1 MSQKAE
7 KPTLSGTRLKTRKR
21 DEKEKYDP
29 SLFRDAIIS
38 GLNETDGDLE
48 LVSKY
53 LDTAGAKLDYRRYAE
68 VLFDILVAGGQ
79 LAPGG
84 SIVEDPD
91 PNKLSKTHVCV
102 FGTEESTEKLKAFYD
117 VYYKL
122 LRRYKYLEKSF
133 EESLKKLI
141 LFLKGYHESDQR
153 KLAII
158 TGVFLATGFCS
169 AKILSSLFEDH
180 LVKDGLSLDFA
191 TVMFRVWLE
200 ERDIQSIIGALKKS
214 QLDTKL
220 LELFPLNKR
229 SLDNFVDH
237 FEKAKLSQ
245 IAEMQKAMFTSGV
258 RKGLQKQLGEM
269 IKDEES
275 VEEMIKFV
283 QEQIQSNSLSDSDTT
298 TMVWNTIMGAVEWNK
313 KEELVA
319 DQAMK
324 HIKVYCPLL
333 ATVVKSGKAELTLMV
348 KIQEYCYGNVN
359 FMKSFQKIIVML
371 YKSDVLSEDA
381 ILKWYKEGHSAKGK
395 STFLEQMKKFIEWLE
410 NAEEESEEDD

>member
-7 KPTLSGTRLKTRKR
+7 KPSLSGTRLKTRKR

-29 SLFRDAIIS
+29 SLFRDAIIQ

-48 LVSKY
+48 KVSKY

-68 VLFDILVAGGQ
+68 VLFDVLIAGGQ

-102 FGTEESTEKLKAFYD
+102 FGLEESTEKIKSFYE

-153 KLAII
+153 KLATI
-158 TGVFLATGFCS
+158 TGIFLATGFCS
-169 AKILSSLFEDH
+169 AKVLSSLFEDH

-191 TVMFRVWLE
+191 TVMFRVWLS
-200 ERDIQSIIGALKKS
+200 ERDIQAINGTLKKS
-214 QLDTKL
+214 QIDGRL

-229 SLDNFVDH
+229 TLDNFVDH
-237 FEKAKLSQ
+237 FEKAKLPQ
-245 IAEMQKAMFTSGV
+245 IADMQKAISTSGV

-275 VEEMIKFV
+275 VEDMVKFV
-283 QEQIQSNSLSDSDTT
+283 LEQIQQNSLSDSDITI
-298 TMVWNTIMGAVEWNK
+298 MVWNTLMNAVEWNK

-319 DQAMK
+319 EQAIK

-333 ATVVKSGKAELTLMV
+333 GAVAKSGKAELTLIV

-371 YKSDVLSEDA
+371 YKNDVLSEDA
-381 ILKWYKEGHSAKGK
+381 ILRWYKEGHSPKGK

-410 NAEEESEEDD
+410 NAEEESDEED

>member
-7 KPTLSGTRLKTRKR
+7 KPSLSGTRLKTRKR

-29 SLFRDAIIS
+29 SLFRDAIIA
-38 GLNETDGDLE
+38 GLNETDGDLD

-53 LDTAGAKLDYRRYAE
+53 LDTAGAKLDYRRYAD

-102 FGTEESTEKLKAFYD
+102 FGTEESIDKLKAFYD
-117 VYYKL
+117 IFYKL

-133 EESLKKLI
+133 EETFKKLI

-169 AKILSSLFEDH
+169 AKVLSNLFEDH

-191 TVMFRVWLE
+191 TMMFRVWLE
-200 ERDIQSIIGALKKS
+200 ERDILSINGALKKA
-214 QLDTKL
+214 QLDTRL

-229 SLDNFVDH
+229 SLENFVVH
-237 FEKAKLSQ
+237 FEKAELSP
-245 IAEMQKAMFTSGV
+245 IADMQKAISTSGI
-258 RKGLQKQLGEM
+258 RKNVQKQLGEM

-275 VEEMIKFV
+275 VEEMLRFI
-283 QEQIQSNSLSDSDTT
+283 QEQIRDNSLNDSEIT
-298 TMVWNTIMGAVEWNK
+298 TMVWNTIMAAVEWNK

-324 HIKVYCPLL
+324 HIKIYCPLL
-333 ATVVKSGKAELTLMV
+333 ATVAKSGKAELTLMV
-348 KIQEYCYGNVN
+348 KIQDYCYGNVN

-381 ILKWYKEGHSAKGK
+381 ILKWYKEGHSTKGK

-410 NAEEESEEDD
+410 QAEEESEEDD

>member
-1 MSQKAE
+1 MSSCYQ
-7 KPTLSGTRLKTRKR
+7 
-21 DEKEKYDP
+21 
-29 SLFRDAIIS
+29 
-38 GLNETDGDLE
+38 
-48 LVSKY
+48 Y

-102 FGTEESTEKLKAFYD
+102 FGTEESIDKIKAFYD

-141 LFLKGYHESDQR
+141 LFLKGYNESDQR

-169 AKILSSLFEDH
+169 AKVLSSLFEDH

-200 ERDIQSIIGALKKS
+200 ERDIQSINGALKKA
-214 QLDTKL
+214 QLDSRL
-220 LELFPLNKR
+220 LELFALNKR
-229 SLDNFVDH
+229 SLVTFVDH
-237 FEKAKLSQ
+237 FEKAKLTP
-245 IAEMQKAMFTSGV
+245 IADMQKAMFTTGV

-283 QEQIQSNSLSDSDTT
+283 QEQIQANSLSDSDTT
-298 TMVWNTIMGAVEWNK
+298 IMVWNTIMSAVEWNK

-319 DQAMK
+319 D
-324 HIKVYCPLL
+324 
-333 ATVVKSGKAELTLMV
+333 SNTLRFTAP
-348 KIQEYCYGNVN
+348 C
-359 FMKSFQKIIVML
+359 
-371 YKSDVLSEDA
+371 
-381 ILKWYKEGHSAKGK
+381 
-395 STFLEQMKKFIEWLE
+395 
-410 NAEEESEEDD
+410 

>member
-7 KPTLSGTRLKTRKR
+7 KPSLSGTRLKTRKR

-29 SLFRDAIIS
+29 SLFRDAIIA
-38 GLNETDGDLE
+38 GLNETDGDLD

-53 LDTAGAKLDYRRYAE
+53 LDTAGAKLDYRRYAD

-102 FGTEESTEKLKAFYD
+102 FGTEESIDKLKAFYD
-117 VYYKL
+117 IFYKL

-133 EESLKKLI
+133 EETLKKLI

-169 AKILSSLFEDH
+169 AKVLSNLFEDH

-191 TVMFRVWLE
+191 TMMFRVWLE
-200 ERDIQSIIGALKKS
+200 ERDIQSINGALKKA
-214 QLDTKL
+214 QLDTRL

-229 SLDNFVDH
+229 SLENFVVH
-237 FEKAKLSQ
+237 FEKARLSP
-245 IAEMQKAMFTSGV
+245 IADMQKAISTSGI
-258 RKGLQKQLGEM
+258 RKNLQKQLGEM

-275 VEEMIKFV
+275 VEEMLRFI
-283 QEQIQSNSLSDSDTT
+283 QEQIKDNSLNDSEIT
-298 TMVWNTIMGAVEWNK
+298 TMVWNTIMAAVA
-313 KEELVA
+313 V
-319 DQAMK
+319 
-324 HIKVYCPLL
+324 
-333 ATVVKSGKAELTLMV
+333 GKR
-348 KIQEYCYGNVN
+348 
-359 FMKSFQKIIVML
+359 
-371 YKSDVLSEDA
+371 
-381 ILKWYKEGHSAKGK
+381 
-395 STFLEQMKKFIEWLE
+395 
-410 NAEEESEEDD
+410 